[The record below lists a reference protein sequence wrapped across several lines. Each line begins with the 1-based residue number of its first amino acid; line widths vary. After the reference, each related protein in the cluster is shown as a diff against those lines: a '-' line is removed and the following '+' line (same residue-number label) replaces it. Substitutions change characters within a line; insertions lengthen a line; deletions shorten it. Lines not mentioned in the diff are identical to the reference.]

1 MSPSTAAE
9 TSPAES
15 SPERDRSEWGGER
28 DGEGGVTATEARGPS
43 PVAGSMEDDTELRTD
58 GNSLLKAVWLGRLR
72 LTRLLLEGGA
82 YINESNDKGETA
94 LMVACSTQHADRQSS
109 SKTRMVKYLLDN
121 RADPNI
127 QDKSGKT
134 ALIHACI
141 RRAGGEVVSLLLE
154 NGADPS
160 LEDRTGA
167 SALVYAIN
175 ADDKDA
181 LKHLLDACK
190 AKGKEVIII
199 TTDKSSSG
207 TKTTKQYLNV
217 PPSPR
222 VEDRQ
227 SPPPCASP
235 SDVELR
241 PPGLGSPPAEKD
253 SDFFG
258 PQTGHPSG
266 CGASKALNEP
276 GSPTR
281 KGGNLRRARLPQ
293 LKRLQSEPWGLIAPS
308 VLAASSR
315 PDEAQ
320 SAGTDSEVLRSI
332 SDVSLAKRRPLSRA
346 NSIDSKDPALF
357 PTVTEQLLKIP
368 ASPAPAWTAA
378 YEKGQAPH
386 PRVARRGTLPADP
399 EKGGLGPSGPSA
411 LKEPASLSQL
421 ENDLYDLA
429 LQPGADP
436 PGSTCLEPGKGSSDR
451 RRLNGSH
458 VSLFHGSRESLD
470 TAPTVSPSP
479 ACRRPPHLLERRGSG
494 TLLPVRVSHS
504 RPGFLPPLRA
514 NPNPPVPDVRPGG
527 KPSSPLASGLKPM
540 VPVAPSSPKR
550 LDLRGQRKLLRRH
563 SMQSEQMTQ
572 LSDFEGIAT

>member
-1 MSPSTAAE
+1 MM
-9 TSPAES
+9 
-15 SPERDRSEWGGER
+15 D
-28 DGEGGVTATEARGPS
+28 
-43 PVAGSMEDDTELRTD
+43 DDTELRTD

-94 LMVACSTQHADRQSS
+94 LMVACITKHVDQQSI
-109 SKTRMVKYLLDN
+109 SKSKMVKYLLDN

-217 PPSPR
+217 PPSPK
-222 VEDRQ
+222 VEDRR
-227 SPPPCASP
+227 SPPLCMSP
-235 SDVELR
+235 SEIELKA
-241 PPGLGSPPAEKD
+241 PGLGSPPNERED
-253 SDFFG
+253 DLFSL
-258 PQTGHPSG
+258 QTGHLSG
-266 CGASKALNEP
+266 CNTAKSPNEP

-281 KGGNLRRARLPQ
+281 KVGSLKRARLPQ

-308 VLAASSR
+308 VLAANMR
-315 PDEAQ
+315 QDETHGP
-320 SAGTDSEVLRSI
+320 SPDSEVIKSI
-332 SDVSLAKRRPLSRA
+332 SDVSFPKKGPLSRT
-346 NSIDSKDPALF
+346 NSIDGKDPTLF
-357 PTVTEQLLKIP
+357 PTVTEQVLKIP
-368 ASPAPAWTAA
+368 ASPAPASWKAA
-378 YEKGQAPH
+378 YEKGQSSH
-386 PRVARRGTLPADP
+386 PRLARRGTLPVDQEKAGVSPAGPPALKDSVSLKRLESDLHDLDLQAGADQLSSGSL
-399 EKGGLGPSGPSA
+399 ESSKGPS
-411 LKEPASLSQL
+411 
-421 ENDLYDLA
+421 
-429 LQPGADP
+429 
-436 PGSTCLEPGKGSSDR
+436 DR
-451 RRLNGSH
+451 KRLNGSLLA
-458 VSLFHGSRESLD
+458 LFHGSRESLD
-470 TAPTVSPSP
+470 AAPSTSPNS
-479 ACRRPPHLLERRGSG
+479 ARRRPPHLLERRGSG
-494 TLLPVRVSHS
+494 TLLLDRISHT
-504 RPGFLPPLRA
+504 RPGFLPPL
-514 NPNPPVPDVRPGG
+514 NVSVNPPIPDIRSSS
-527 KPSSPLASGLKPM
+527 KPAPLASGLKPM

-550 LDLRGQRKLLRRH
+550 VDLRSKRKLLRRH
-563 SMQSEQMTQ
+563 SMQVEQMMQ
-572 LSDFEGIAT
+572 LSDFEEIMT

>member
-1 MSPSTAAE
+1 M
-9 TSPAES
+9 
-15 SPERDRSEWGGER
+15 D
-28 DGEGGVTATEARGPS
+28 
-43 PVAGSMEDDTELRTD
+43 DDTELRTD

-94 LMVACSTQHADRQSS
+94 LMVACITKHVDQQSI
-109 SKTRMVKYLLDN
+109 SKSKMVKYLLDQ

-141 RRAGGEVVSLLLE
+141 RGAGGEVVSLLLE

-217 PPSPR
+217 PPSPK

-227 SPPPCASP
+227 PPPLCMSP
-235 SDVELR
+235 SDIELKA
-241 PPGLGSPPAEKD
+241 PGLGSPPSERED
-253 SDFFG
+253 DFFSL
-258 PQTGHPSG
+258 QTGHLSS
-266 CGASKALNEP
+266 CNTAKALNEP

-281 KGGNLRRARLPQ
+281 KAGNPKRARLPQ

-308 VLAASSR
+308 VLAANTR
-315 PDEAQ
+315 QDETYGA
-320 SAGTDSEVLRSI
+320 SADGEVIKSI
-332 SDVSLAKRRPLSRA
+332 SDMSFPKRGSLSRT
-346 NSIDSKDPALF
+346 NSIDGKDPTLF
-357 PTVTEQLLKIP
+357 PTVTEQVLKIP
-368 ASPAPAWTAA
+368 ASQAPASWKAA
-378 YEKGQAPH
+378 YEKGQASH
-386 PRVARRGTLPADP
+386 PRLARRGTLPIDQ
-399 EKGGLGPSGPSA
+399 EKAGVSATGSPA
-411 LKEPASLSQL
+411 LKDSVSLKWL
-421 ENDLYDLA
+421 ENDLHDLD
-429 LQPGADP
+429 LQAAAEQL
-436 PGSTCLEPGKGSSDR
+436 SSVSLEPSKGPLDKK
-451 RRLNGSH
+451 RLNGSH
-458 VSLFHGSRESLD
+458 LALFHGSRESLD
-470 TAPTVSPSP
+470 AAPSTSPSS
-479 ACRRPPHLLERRGSG
+479 ARRRPPHLLERRGSG
-494 TLLPVRVSHS
+494 TLLLDRISHT
-504 RPGFLPPLRA
+504 RPGFLPPL
-514 NPNPPVPDVRPGG
+514 NVNLNPPIPDIRSSG
-527 KPSSPLASGLKPM
+527 KPPSPLAGGLKSM

-550 LDLRGQRKLLRRH
+550 VDLRSKKKLLRRH
-563 SMQSEQMTQ
+563 SMQVEQMKQ
-572 LSDFEGIAT
+572 LSDFEEIMT

>member
-1 MSPSTAAE
+1 M
-9 TSPAES
+9 
-15 SPERDRSEWGGER
+15 
-28 DGEGGVTATEARGPS
+28 
-43 PVAGSMEDDTELRTD
+43 MEDDTELRTD

-94 LMVACSTQHADRQSS
+94 LMVACITKHVDQQSI
-109 SKTRMVKYLLDN
+109 SKSKMVKYLLDN

-217 PPSPR
+217 PPSPKG
-222 VEDRQ
+222 EERQ

-235 SDVELR
+235 SDIGLKA
-241 PPGLGSPPAEKD
+241 PGLGSLPSEKEE
-253 SDFFG
+253 DFFSF
-258 PQTGHPSG
+258 QSGHPSG
-266 CGASKALNEP
+266 CNTSKVLNEP

-281 KGGNLRRARLPQ
+281 KVGNLKRARLPQ
-293 LKRLQSEPWGLIAPS
+293 LKRLQSEPWGLTAPS
-308 VLAASSR
+308 VLAASMR
-315 PDEAQ
+315 QDETHGT
-320 SAGTDSEVLRSI
+320 GTDNEVIKSI
-332 SDVSLAKRRPLSRA
+332 SDVSFPKRGPLSRT
-346 NSIDSKDPALF
+346 NSIDGKDPSVF
-357 PTVTEQLLKIP
+357 HMVTEQVLKIP
-368 ASPAPAWTAA
+368 TPSAPASWKAA
-378 YEKGQAPH
+378 YEKSQAPH
-386 PRVARRGTLPADP
+386 PRLARRGTLPIDQ
-399 EKGGLGPSGPSA
+399 EKGGIGPSGPSA
-411 LKEPASLSQL
+411 LKDAVSLKRL
-421 ENDLYDLA
+421 ENDLYDLD

-436 PGSTCLEPGKGSSDR
+436 PNSISLESGKGPLDRKKLNSSH
-451 RRLNGSH
+451 L
-458 VSLFHGSRESLD
+458 SLFQGSRESLD
-470 TAPTVSPSP
+470 AAPSTSPSS
-479 ACRRPPHLLERRGSG
+479 ARHRPPHLLERRGSG
-494 TLLPVRVSHS
+494 TLLLDRISQT
-504 RPGFLPPLRA
+504 RPGFLPPL
-514 NPNPPVPDVRPGG
+514 NVNLNPPIPDIRSSS
-527 KPSSPLASGLKPM
+527 KPSSPLASGLKFM

-550 LDLRGQRKLLRRH
+550 VDLRSKKKLLRRH
-563 SMQSEQMTQ
+563 SMQVEQMKQ
-572 LSDFEGIAT
+572 LSDFEEIMT

>member
-1 MSPSTAAE
+1 M
-9 TSPAES
+9 
-15 SPERDRSEWGGER
+15 D
-28 DGEGGVTATEARGPS
+28 
-43 PVAGSMEDDTELRTD
+43 DDTELRTD

-94 LMVACSTQHADRQSS
+94 LMVACITKHVDQQSI
-109 SKTRMVKYLLDN
+109 SKSKMVKYLLDQ

-141 RRAGGEVVSLLLE
+141 RGAGGEVVSLLLE

-217 PPSPR
+217 PPSPK

-227 SPPPCASP
+227 PPPLCMSP
-235 SDVELR
+235 SDIELKA
-241 PPGLGSPPAEKD
+241 PGLGSPPSERED
-253 SDFFG
+253 DFFSL
-258 PQTGHPSG
+258 QTGHLSS
-266 CGASKALNEP
+266 CNTAKALNEP

-281 KGGNLRRARLPQ
+281 KAGNPKRARLPQ

-308 VLAASSR
+308 VLAANTR
-315 PDEAQ
+315 QDETYGA
-320 SAGTDSEVLRSI
+320 SADSEVIKSI
-332 SDVSLAKRRPLSRA
+332 SDMSFPKRGPLSRT
-346 NSIDSKDPALF
+346 NSIDGKDPTLF
-357 PTVTEQLLKIP
+357 PTVTEQVLKIP
-368 ASPAPAWTAA
+368 ASPAPASWKAA
-378 YEKGQAPH
+378 YEKGQASH
-386 PRVARRGTLPADP
+386 PRLARRGTLPIDQ
-399 EKGGLGPSGPSA
+399 EKAGVSATGSPA
-411 LKEPASLSQL
+411 LKDSVSLKWL
-421 ENDLYDLA
+421 ENDLHDLD
-429 LQPGADP
+429 LQAAAEQL
-436 PGSTCLEPGKGSSDR
+436 SSVSLEPSKGPLDR
-451 RRLNGSH
+451 KRLNGSH
-458 VSLFHGSRESLD
+458 LALFHGSRESLD
-470 TAPTVSPSP
+470 AAPSTSPSS
-479 ACRRPPHLLERRGSG
+479 ARRRPPHLLERRGSG
-494 TLLPVRVSHS
+494 TLLLDRISHT
-504 RPGFLPPLRA
+504 RPGFLPPL
-514 NPNPPVPDVRPGG
+514 NVNLNPPIPDIRSSG
-527 KPSSPLASGLKPM
+527 KPPSPLAGGLKSM

-550 LDLRGQRKLLRRH
+550 VDLRSKKKLLRRH
-563 SMQSEQMTQ
+563 SMQVEQMKQ
-572 LSDFEGIAT
+572 LSDFEEIMT

>member
-1 MSPSTAAE
+1 MM
-9 TSPAES
+9 
-15 SPERDRSEWGGER
+15 D
-28 DGEGGVTATEARGPS
+28 
-43 PVAGSMEDDTELRTD
+43 DDTELRTD

-94 LMVACSTQHADRQSS
+94 LMVACITKHVDQQSI
-109 SKTRMVKYLLDN
+109 SKSKMVKYLLDN

-207 TKTTKQYLNV
+207 TKTTKQYLNI
-217 PPSPR
+217 PPSPK

-227 SPPPCASP
+227 SPPLSASP
-235 SDVELR
+235 SDIELKA
-241 PPGLGSPPAEKD
+241 PGLGSPPSEKED
-253 SDFFG
+253 DFFSL
-258 PQTGHPSG
+258 QTGHPSG
-266 CGASKALNEP
+266 CNTSKALNEP

-281 KGGNLRRARLPQ
+281 KAGNLKRARLPQ

-308 VLAASSR
+308 VLAAFMR
-315 PDEAQ
+315 QDEIH
-320 SAGTDSEVLRSI
+320 SASNDHEVIKSI
-332 SDVSLAKRRPLSRA
+332 SDVSFPKRGPLSRT
-346 NSIDSKDPALF
+346 NSIDGKDPTLF
-357 PTVTEQLLKIP
+357 PTVTEQVLKIS
-368 ASPAPAWTAA
+368 ASSACWKAA
-378 YEKGQAPH
+378 YEKGQASH
-386 PRVARRGTLPADP
+386 PRLTRRGTLPVDQ
-399 EKGGLGPSGPSA
+399 EKGGVSPSGPSA
-411 LKEPASLSQL
+411 LKDAASLKRL
-421 ENDLYDLA
+421 ENDLYDLD

-436 PGSTCLEPGKGSSDR
+436 PNSISLESGKAPLDRKKLNSSH
-451 RRLNGSH
+451 L
-458 VSLFHGSRESLD
+458 SLFHGSRESLD
-470 TAPTVSPSP
+470 AVPSTSPSS
-479 ACRRPPHLLERRGSG
+479 ARRRPPHLLERRGSG
-494 TLLPVRVSHS
+494 TLLLDRISHT
-504 RPGFLPPLRA
+504 RPGFLPPL
-514 NPNPPVPDVRPGG
+514 NINLNPPIPDIRSSS
-527 KPSSPLASGLKPM
+527 KPSSPLASGLKSM

-550 LDLRGQRKLLRRH
+550 VDLRSKKKLLRRH
-563 SMQSEQMTQ
+563 SMQVEQMKQ
-572 LSDFEGIAT
+572 LSDFEDSMT